1 MGRSGMLITSFSTGF
16 GFGWGVT
23 TGAGLGGWGGWG
35 VLQAVKASAKP
46 NKKYEQNAL

>member
-23 TGAGLGGWGGWG
+23 TGAGLGGGG